1 MSIFSR
7 IFKIGQA
14 HANRAVDRFEKPEVM
29 LNQAIEDKDT
39 QIREAKKSIQ
49 SCIATERQTK
59 KQLETEKAEKFAWE
73 QKAQGALNAGK
84 EELAVKALQRA
95 TQHEQKANSLQS
107 NWQQQSE
114 SVEELKKDVFKM
126 EDELAEFRRN
136 KDFIIAQ
143 SKAADV
149 KKSIYEAKAKIGK
162 NGKGADDL
170 MERMQRKA
178 ERSGNEADAA
188 REMAESFD
196 GRDSL
201 EKEFESLETPATNP
215 GVQSKLEAMKARLA
229 ADKGG

>member
-7 IFKIGQA
+7 IFKVGQA
-14 HANRAVDRFEKPEVM
+14 HASRAVDKLEKPEVM
-29 LNQAIEDKDT
+29 LDQAIEDKQK
-39 QIREAKKSIQ
+39 QIREAKQSIQ
-49 SCIATERQTK
+49 SCIATERETK
-59 KQLETEKAEKFAWE
+59 KQLETERNEQTAWE
-73 QKAQGALNAGK
+73 QKAEAALKAGK
-84 EELAVKALQRA
+84 EDLAAKALQRA
-95 TQHEQKANSLQS
+95 GDHEQKAASLETH
-107 NWQQQSE
+107 WRQQRD
-114 SVEELKKDVFKM
+114 SVEELKKEVFKM
-126 EDELAEFRRN
+126 EDELNEFRRN
-136 KDFIIAQ
+136 KEFIVAQ

-149 KKSIYEAKAKIGK
+149 KKNIYEAKAKIGK